1 MEPIQYLIV
10 IFAIFVLTRIV
21 LRLRDNQLTI
31 MEFFMWTSV
40 WGAVL
45 IVAMIPSIA
54 TASAQLIGIGRGVDA
69 FIYLALLVLFYLM
82 FRVIIKLETIQKEMT
97 SIVRKL
103 VKR

>member
-97 SIVRKL
+97 SIVREL